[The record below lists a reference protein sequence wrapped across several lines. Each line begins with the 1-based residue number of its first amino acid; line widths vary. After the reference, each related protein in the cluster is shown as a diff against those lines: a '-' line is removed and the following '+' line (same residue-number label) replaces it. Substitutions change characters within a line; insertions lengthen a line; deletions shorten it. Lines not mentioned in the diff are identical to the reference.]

1 MMITEYNF
9 LWLHDAEEERF
20 ARELEHR
27 RMARERL
34 EQQAEPEPAPS
45 RLPHWLRRL
54 SAAGGTM

>member
-27 RMARERL
+27 RVVEERL
-34 EQQAEPEPAPS
+34 DQQVAPARAPE
-45 RLPHWLRRL
+45 RLVHWLRRM